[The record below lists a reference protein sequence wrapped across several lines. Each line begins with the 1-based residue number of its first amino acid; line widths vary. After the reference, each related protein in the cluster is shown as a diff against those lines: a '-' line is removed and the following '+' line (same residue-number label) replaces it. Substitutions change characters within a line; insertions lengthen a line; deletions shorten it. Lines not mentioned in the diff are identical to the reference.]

1 MNDANQLLSGSKT
14 PATINSELLINSI
27 ILLERFQS
35 HVRGVSGRE
44 DILAL
49 TLRHLKEL
57 LPLGTAGFYFPN
69 PETLEFE
76 LTTVLDVTESE
87 QLSQMVAQSIE
98 SGTFG
103 WALKHTRP
111 AAFKTP
117 KEKTT
122 LVLGALRTRHRILGM
137 FAALFDQTTSIGWDA
152 NLTVLATYLACA
164 ADVILSEELTVELQ
178 QHNRKLDDL
187 VNQRTRELANI
198 AEKLTEAQRLTIG
211 TAEATQLF
219 LDPQDISSSLQTAAR
234 LVGDITMTDRV
245 FIVYGK
251 DEKDQ
256 DNMKRIGWEA
266 SISDTEAKF
275 GPVLQE
281 SIGWYK
287 TLTTGRSICAHRLQY
302 SETMRP
308 WFDQQGI
315 QTCLL
320 IPIMTG
326 GRFWGYL
333 RLDSCSHPKDWR
345 LEEITPLTTIT
356 NNIGLALRREQNAQE
371 LHEAKEAA
379 EAANRAK
386 STFLATISHELRT
399 PLNAILGY
407 TQRLRRNDSF
417 AAEENTQIKTIHH
430 SAEHLLALINDL
442 LDLAKAESVQIEI
455 IPTEV
460 ELRQFV
466 HDTFQIAKPRAD
478 EKHLNL
484 TCEVDANVPE
494 KMTVDPKRLRQIL
507 LNLLSNAIKFTR
519 QGTVHLKVAF
529 DEDKASFK
537 VIDTGCGIST
547 EDLQH
552 LFKPFQQFGDH
563 SQRSQGSGLGLAITK
578 HILTAMGS
586 NLLVESRPGMGSTFW
601 FEIQSSPGPSASESD
616 KGTNALLISNPA
628 PDFNLPSEKLQLL
641 RDYMTRGDI
650 MGMQSLL
657 LNWTAE
663 EKENAGFQYLFQLA
677 ETFQIQAIKAL
688 IK

>member
-1 MNDANQLLSGSKT
+1 MNDRNQLLSASQMPG
-14 PATINSELLINSI
+14 TINSEILINSI
-27 ILLERFQS
+27 ILLERFQT
-35 HVRGVSGRE
+35 HVRGTSCRE
-44 DILAL
+44 EILGL

-57 LPLGTAGFYFPN
+57 LPLGPAAFFFPN

-76 LTTVLDVTESE
+76 LTTALDVTESQ

-117 KEKTT
+117 KDETT
-122 LVLGALRTRHRILGM
+122 LVLGALRTRHRVLGM
-137 FAALFDQTTSIGWDA
+137 FAALFDQTTSIAWDT

-178 QHNRKLDDL
+178 GHNRTLDDL
-187 VNQRTRELANI
+187 VNLRTRELAEV

-219 LDPQDISSSLQTAAR
+219 LDPQDISGSLRTAAR

-251 DEKDQ
+251 DEKDR
-256 DNMKRIGWEA
+256 DNMTRIGWEA
-266 SISDTEAKF
+266 SISDAEANF
-275 GPVLQE
+275 RPVLQE
-281 SIGWYK
+281 SNGWYK
-287 TLTTGRSICAHRLQY
+287 TLTTGKSICAHRVQY
-302 SETMRP
+302 SEGMWP

-333 RLDSCSHPKDWR
+333 RLDSCFHSRDWR

-407 TQRLRRNDSF
+407 TQRLRRKDSL
-417 AAEENTQIKTIHH
+417 AAEETSQIATIHH

-442 LDLAKAESVQIEI
+442 LDLAKAESVQMEI
-455 IPTEV
+455 IPAEV
-460 ELRQFV
+460 ALRQLI

-478 EKHLNL
+478 EKHLSL
-484 TCEVDANVPE
+484 VCEVEASVPE
-494 KMTVDPKRLRQIL
+494 TIHADPKRLRQIV

-519 QGTVHLKVAF
+519 QGSVHLKVAF
-529 DEDKASFK
+529 NEDKFSFK
-537 VIDTGCGIST
+537 VTDTGCGISA
-547 EDLQH
+547 EDLQL

-563 SQRSQGSGLGLAITK
+563 AQRSQGSGLGLAITK
-578 HILTAMGS
+578 NILTAMGAD
-586 NLLVESRPGMGSTFW
+586 LFVHTAPGVGSTFW
-601 FEIQSSPGPSASESD
+601 FEIQADPGRSEPGSET
-616 KGTNALLISNPA
+616 GVNALLISNPTT
-628 PDFNLPSEKLQLL
+628 DFNLPSDKLQLL
-641 RDYMTRGDI
+641 RNYVIRGDI
-650 MGMQSLL
+650 MGLQSLL
-657 LNWTAE
+657 TNWVAE
-663 EKENAGFQYLFQLA
+663 EKQNASIQYLFQLA